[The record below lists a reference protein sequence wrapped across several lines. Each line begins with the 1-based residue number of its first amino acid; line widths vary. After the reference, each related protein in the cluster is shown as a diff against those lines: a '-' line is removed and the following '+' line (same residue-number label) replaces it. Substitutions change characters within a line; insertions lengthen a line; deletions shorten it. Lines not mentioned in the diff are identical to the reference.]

1 LEAIKMRVAKKALL
15 GTALAGALVVSA
27 GFGTYSWFTDVK
39 TANGTIDNGTLTL
52 GMDTELFAHENF
64 APSQMLISDFKKIDN
79 TGSLDQI
86 LRASYTHSV
95 DKASVKKYK
104 VGYLAVKYVERPNET
119 VLKNA
124 IAVFQKG
131 FDKGETNPVLGMA
144 SARSAASYEVEG
156 GVLSEEQ
163 ASAMKAQAAN
173 HEKTIHFGEGKF
185 WKLKDNQNIE
195 IMFFVKLLDSA
206 GNEYQGAHYDAEFKV
221 EAKQTDDG
229 AEFGPAAGTE
239 MEPTAA
245 ESK

>member
-1 LEAIKMRVAKKALL
+1 MKKAKKALL

-52 GMDTELFAHENF
+52 GMDTELFAHQNF

-119 VLKNA
+119 VLKD
-124 IAVFQKG
+124 IALAYQKG
-131 FDKGETNPVLGMA
+131 FDKGVTNPVLPMA
-144 SARSAASYEVEG
+144 AAKSAASYEVEG
-156 GVLSEEQ
+156 GVLTEEE

-173 HEKTIHFGEGKF
+173 HEKTIHFGQGKF

-195 IMFFVKLLDSA
+195 IMFFVKLQDSA

-229 AEFGPAAGTE
+229 AEFGPKAGTE
-239 MEPTAA
+239 METST

>member
-1 LEAIKMRVAKKALL
+1 MRVAKKAFL

-52 GMDTELFAHENF
+52 GMDTELFKHTNF
-64 APSQMLISDFKKIDN
+64 APSQMLVSDFKKIDN
-79 TGSLDQI
+79 TGSLDQT

-95 DKASVKKYK
+95 DKASVRKYK
-104 VGYLAVKYVERPNET
+104 VGYLAVKYAERPNET
-119 VLKNA
+119 VLKDMA
-124 IAVFQKG
+124 IAFQKG
-131 FDKGETNPVLGMA
+131 FDKGETNPVVPNGK
-144 SARSAASYEVEG
+144 SRTAASYEVEG
-156 GVLSEEQ
+156 GLLSADE

-239 MEPTAA
+239 MEPAA
-245 ESK
+245 EAK

>member
-1 LEAIKMRVAKKALL
+1 MKKAKKALL

-39 TANGTIDNGTLTL
+39 TANGEIDNGTLTL
-52 GMDTELFAHENF
+52 GMDTQLFAHENF
-64 APSQMLISDFKKIDN
+64 APSQILVSDFKKIEN

-86 LRASYTHSV
+86 LRATYTHSV

-104 VGYLAVKYVERPNET
+104 VGYLAIKYAERPNET
-119 VLKNA
+119 VLKD
-124 IAVFQKG
+124 IAMAYQNG
-131 FDKGETNPVLGMA
+131 FDKGVGNPVIPNGK
-144 SARSAASYEVEG
+144 SKQAASYEVEG
-156 GVLSEEQ
+156 GLLSEEQ

-173 HEKTIHFGEGKF
+173 HEKAIHFGKGGF
-185 WKLKDNQNIE
+185 WNLKDNQNIE

-221 EAKQTDDG
+221 EAKQTDEG

-239 MEPTAA
+239 VETEASTEA
-245 ESK
+245 E

>member
-1 LEAIKMRVAKKALL
+1 MKVAKKALL
-15 GTALAGALVVSA
+15 GTALAGAMVVSA

-39 TANGTIDNGTLTL
+39 TANGTIDNGSLTL
-52 GMDTELFAHENF
+52 GMDTELFAHKNF
-64 APSQMLISDFKKIDN
+64 APSQMFVSEFKKIEN

-104 VGYLAVKYVERPNET
+104 VGYLAVKYAERPDGA
-119 VLKNA
+119 VLKD
-124 IAVFQKG
+124 IAMAYQKG
-131 FDKGETNPVLGMA
+131 FDKGVTNPVLPMG
-144 SARSAASYEVEG
+144 SAKSANSYEVEG

-221 EAKQTDDG
+221 EAKQTDNG
-229 AEFGPAAGTE
+229 AEFGPEAGTE
-239 MEPTAA
+239 PTA
-245 ESK
+245 E